1 MLEDDD
7 ERWWSRRA
15 GQMKWKRRR
24 PRDMK
29 RRRHRRHTSEATVSP
44 SFVPTHCKISHHSS
58 GGRLAQIVPS
68 SPQLPPSSQSRML
81 FIFPSIIFK

>member
-1 MLEDDD
+1 
-7 ERWWSRRA
+7 
-15 GQMKWKRRR
+15 
-24 PRDMK
+24 MK